1 MTGIVLGAF
10 LGLLFAGGVLL
21 AVRAAPPM
29 RPIRLADRIAPYLGD
44 TPPPSKLLA
53 RPTAT
58 SAPFAVVRRLF
69 GPAIGDA
76 VGFLDRV
83 VGGSASVRRR
93 LGGLGTGGTVEEFR
107 IEQVVW
113 GVVGLVG
120 SGLVVVLAGVVRGG
134 VDPVL
139 AGGAALLGLAGG
151 VLARDWYL
159 TKQVQRR
166 ESAMLS
172 EFPVVADLLALS
184 VVAGE
189 APPDALLRVC
199 RLTGGELARDLDAAL
214 AQARSGTPL
223 TTALS
228 DLAERTTLEPF
239 SRFVQGLVVAIE
251 RGTPLADVLRA
262 QATDVREVGK
272 RALLE
277 AGGRKEISMMVPV
290 VFMLLPVTVLFALF
304 PALSTLVSL
313 TR

>member
-1 MTGIVLGAF
+1 MTSVLFG
-10 LGLLFAGGVLL
+10 GLVGVLFAAGVLL

-29 RPIRLADRIAPYLGD
+29 RPIRIAERIGPYLGD

-58 SAPFAVVRRLF
+58 SAPFTVVRRVF
-69 GPAIGDA
+69 GPAVGDA
-76 VGFLDRV
+76 VSFVDRV
-83 VGGSASVRRR
+83 VGGSVSVRRR
-93 LGGLGTGGTVEEFR
+93 LGALGRGGTVEEFR
-107 IEQVVW
+107 VEQVVW
-113 GVVGLVG
+113 GVIGMVAGGL
-120 SGLVVVLAGVVRGG
+120 LVVLIGVLRGG

-139 AGGAALLGLAGG
+139 AAGAALVGLVAA
-151 VLARDWYL
+151 VLSRDWCL
-159 TKQVQRR
+159 TRQVQRR
-166 ESAMLS
+166 EATMLS

-214 AQARSGTPL
+214 ARARSGVAL

-239 SRFVQGLVVAIE
+239 GRFVHGLVVAIE
-251 RGTPLADVLRA
+251 RGTPLADMLRA
-262 QATDVREVGK
+262 QAADVREAGK

-277 AGGRKEISMMVPV
+277 AGGRKEVSMMVPV
-290 VFMLLPVTVLFALF
+290 VFLILPVTVLFALF